1 MTAVTAWRSMKRSKK
16 WKMFAVPEEQGG
28 ETESSRDAVARKL
41 RRAPSPEVR
50 SQSTTSSR
58 RCVDS
63 KHYLQL

>member
-1 MTAVTAWRSMKRSKK
+1 
-16 WKMFAVPEEQGG
+16 MFAVPEEQGG

-63 KHYLQL
+63 KHYLQS